1 MKTFDYMLCYSK
13 IDSFPETIINDIINK
28 INFSY
33 GDGCSLKLLI
43 FQIEVNSEL
52 GLRLVQEMNLC
63 SNLSF

>member
-13 IDSFPETIINDIINK
+13 IDLFPETIINDIINK

-33 GDGCSLKLLI
+33 GDGYSLKLLI

-52 GLRLVQEMNLC
+52 GLRLVQETNLC
-63 SNLSF
+63 NLSF